1 LIDTIE
7 ERKREILYRVE
18 NFVKNTKKYI
28 CPIFGADKGGR
39 PYLIGS
45 SVLISLQG
53 SRFIISA
60 AHVFDENRETTLY
73 LGGLKESSQIYSEVT
88 KSVSHESRTNDKI
101 DIAVMPIQSECLK
114 MLSEYDF
121 INEDQIIFDAI
132 CRNGMI
138 YSFVGYPASKAK
150 VNPINKNVKY
160 SIYSYWG
167 FTVKETLLLE
177 LGLSNATH
185 IAIRFEKDK
194 CTENDENKVVS
205 PDTYGISGGAV
216 WLNEDLNNHSSNSSV
231 NKLAGIG
238 IEWRKDKKC
247 LLGVSIG
254 AALEVIRNQYGI
266 DVLNG
271 KKTGFRII

>member
-1 LIDTIE
+1 MIETIE
-7 ERKREILYRVE
+7 ERKREISYRV
-18 NFVKNTKKYI
+18 NKFIKNAEKYI
-28 CPIFGADKGGR
+28 CPIYGSDKAGR
-39 PYLIGS
+39 PYIVGS
-45 SVLISLQG
+45 SILISLRG

-60 AHVFDENRETTLY
+60 AHVFDENRKTALY
-73 LGGLKESSQIYSEVT
+73 LGGLEKSNQIYSEVM
-88 KSVSHESRTNDKI
+88 KSVYHESRTNDKI
-101 DIAVMPIQSECLK
+101 DIAVMPIQSECSK
-114 MLSEYDF
+114 IHSKYDF

-138 YSFVGYPASKAK
+138 YSFMGYPASKLK
-150 VNPINKNVKY
+150 VDRINKNVKRSLY
-160 SIYSYWG
+160 LYWN
-167 FTVKETLLLE
+167 FVEETVLLE
-177 LGLSNATH
+177 PGLSNKTH
-185 IAIRFEKDK
+185 IAIRFGKDE
-194 CTENDENKVVS
+194 CRDNGGNKVKF
-205 PDTYGISGGAV
+205 PDPYGMSGGAV

-254 AALEVIRNQYGI
+254 AALEVIRVQYGI